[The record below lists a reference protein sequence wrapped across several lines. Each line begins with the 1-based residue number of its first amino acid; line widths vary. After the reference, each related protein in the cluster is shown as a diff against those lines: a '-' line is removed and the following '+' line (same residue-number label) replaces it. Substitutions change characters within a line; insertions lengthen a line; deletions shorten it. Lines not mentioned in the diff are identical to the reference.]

1 MLHNAGPPFVSKGMV
16 FNITGDVRGTTIRVK
31 QGIVNAQ
38 TANQGEKQSGNADTV
53 PLASKGKEATDGK

>member
-1 MLHNAGPPFVSKGMV
+1 MCYLYKDFLMLHNAGLPFVSKGMV

-38 TANQGEKQSGNADTV
+38 TAN
-53 PLASKGKEATDGK
+53 